1 MNPSDRRSGA
11 VRRAGM
17 GMGVTVA
24 LIGSGLALGAAPAAA
39 ASDIPDGHQVVH
51 YAFDDAAGSSVVA
64 DTSGNSRNAT
74 LVNPTTATSVDGT
87 DGTKAL
93 GLPGGASNAAVAYVD
108 LPASIL
114 QGRTDLTVST
124 RVNWTSSNAA
134 WQWMYALGTN
144 TTRYLFSTPR
154 NGDGLLRSAITT
166 NGGGANENIVT
177 GSAVLPGGEWK
188 TLTVTLD
195 TTADRLT
202 SYLDGIAIGSV
213 TTPITA
219 SSLLTNSTRSGYIGK
234 SFYPD
239 PYFAGAVDDFAV
251 YDVALTPEQV
261 GGLVASVPTVTGVSD
276 DTLEVRTAVGTAP
289 ALPATTL
296 AHYSD
301 GYDRPAAVVWDAVDP
316 SSYAQ
321 RGTFV
326 VNGVAVGQAVTA
338 TIAVYV
344 PNEITVDLGSDTGA
358 FHGGASGTLYGVY
371 GEDIP
376 SDNLLEGIDL
386 RTVSTKAQDGPQHP
400 GADALEVVKPLAD
413 ATDGDVYIY
422 MTDIHRGFPYEWEG
436 STPAEK
442 LSIYSE
448 KLARQ
453 VDQVL
458 ELPAEYQD
466 NIVFVPFNE
475 PEGNMFGTGTWSLNR
490 VSWLNNPTDYFA
502 AWDSAYRLIKGKLP
516 TASVAGPNTSVL
528 YSQVKGFLQHAV
540 AANTV
545 PDVITWHELSN
556 PAQVRSSVA
565 KYRAW
570 ETEVFA
576 GTAFEG
582 TALPININEY
592 AFNYHTSVPGQMI
605 QWISAIEESKV
616 DADIAY
622 WNIDGNLSDS
632 AVEANRGNG
641 QWWLLNAYAQMS
653 GHTVAV
659 TPPSPNTSYTLQGVA
674 TLDEDKRQ
682 SRVIIG
688 GSAGNASLAV
698 TNVPESVFGSTV
710 HALIREIPWT
720 GQLGD
725 SAEPEVIAEAD
736 VPVEGGAVD
745 LGFGSTL
752 PQLKESSAYEVILT
766 PGGHSTSPAVAPK
779 VWAASYEAENA
790 AHTGSVYFRN
800 GPEGTPSNVSKFY
813 TSGQYN
819 IGGLRT
825 GSDTVLDFEV
835 TVPQD
840 GTYDLSV
847 LASSLN
853 TFGSVAEQG
862 PTNVFLRVDGSAEQ
876 ELFLTLGYKW
886 VVWDHTDTTVDLTA
900 GTHTIS
906 LAAKSLDGV
915 GATKGDALID
925 KIDLSLAN
933 PDAAPIYEAEYA
945 DLHGAQPSYDHD
957 VASGSGA
964 VALDEGDSATFWVYA
979 HDDAPATLDVHTI
992 GGGTASL
999 AVNGVHVTDVAA
1011 STQVPVFLSGGVNK
1025 VVLTGLQGSA
1035 LIDRVGV
1042 GSSVDVLATQRY
1054 EAEDGVLAGTAQVS
1068 PLSLA
1073 SGGSAVTGVGGEPG
1087 NGNTLT
1093 FDDVEAAKDGTYALT
1108 FRYSNE
1114 EQSPASHYNPDPLA
1128 RHADVT
1134 INGESTRVWFPH
1146 SFHRNNFWELSV
1158 PVELAAGSN
1167 TIVISSNELPNFDG
1181 ETYISET
1188 FPDVL
1193 LRSELAPNLD
1203 WISVTPFTAKAPTA
1217 PDAPTAAKASSTS
1230 IAVQWAAPADDGG
1243 SAVTGYRV
1251 YENGGAAPICEVAAT
1266 VTDCTVEGLALA
1278 SNHAYQVAAIN
1289 AVGEGPRSDASA
1301 VVTLPEVPDDD
1312 GAVTVPAKAEL
1323 SASNGPRDGNFK
1335 ITMNLEQGENASL
1348 FKLYENGVLVSTRWL
1363 TPSSPN
1369 PQSTSVDI
1377 SGLRSGVYQYVGV
1390 LVNSKGQSS
1399 TKPVKV
1405 TVSTGK

>member
-1 MNPSDRRSGA
+1 MNPSSRRSGA
-11 VRRAGM
+11 VRRAAM
-17 GMGVTVA
+17 GMGVTIAV
-24 LIGSGLALGAAPAAA
+24 IGSGLALGAPQATAA

-51 YAFDDAAGSSVVA
+51 YAFDDAVGSSVVV
-64 DTSGNSRNAT
+64 DSSGNNRNAT
-74 LVNPTTATSVDGT
+74 LVNPGTATSVDGT

-134 WQWMYALGTN
+134 WQWIYALGTDMS
-144 TTRYLFSTPR
+144 RYLFSTPR

-166 NGGGANENIVT
+166 NGGGAAENMVT

-195 TTADRLT
+195 TTAGLLT
-202 SYLDGIAIGSV
+202 TYLDGVAIGSV
-213 TTPITA
+213 STPITA
-219 SSLLTNSTRSGYIGK
+219 SSLLTTTTRSGYIGR

-251 YDVALTPEQV
+251 YDIALTPEQV
-261 GGLVASVPTVTGVSD
+261 AGLVASVPTVTGVAD
-276 DTLEVRTAVGTAP
+276 DSLDLRTPVGTAP

-296 AHYSD
+296 AHFTD
-301 GYDRPAAVVWDAVDP
+301 DYDRPTPVVWDAVDP
-316 SSYAQ
+316 SAYAQ

-326 VNGVAVGQAVTA
+326 VNGIAAGQTVTA
-338 TIAVYV
+338 TVTAYV
-344 PNEITVDLGSDTGA
+344 QGEITVDLGSDTGA

-376 SDNLLEGIDL
+376 SDNLLEGIGL

-436 STPAEK
+436 STPEEK

-448 KLARQ
+448 KLAKQ

-458 ELPAEYQD
+458 ELPVEYQD

-475 PEGNMFGTGTWSLNR
+475 PEGNMFGTGTWSLDG
-490 VSWLNNPTDYFA
+490 VSWLSDPADYFA
-502 AWDSAYRLIKGKLP
+502 AWDSAYDLIKGKLP
-516 TASVAGPNTSVL
+516 SARIAGPNTSVL
-528 YSQVKGFLQHAV
+528 FSQVKGFLQHAV

-565 KYRAW
+565 TYRDW
-570 ETEVFA
+570 EAEVFA

-582 TALPININEY
+582 TALPINVNEY

-605 QWISAIEESKV
+605 QWISAIEESKI

-632 AVEANRGNG
+632 AVQANRGNG

-653 GHTVAV
+653 GHTVSV
-659 TPPSPNTSYTLQGVA
+659 TPPLPNTSYTLQGVA

-688 GSAGNASLAV
+688 GSSGNASLAV

-710 HALIREIPWT
+710 HALVREIPWT

-736 VPVEGGAVD
+736 IAVEGGTVGF
-745 LGFGSTL
+745 GFGSSL
-752 PQLKESSAYEVILT
+752 PQLKESSAYEIILT
-766 PGGHSTSPAVAPK
+766 PGGHSTSPATATK
-779 VWAASYEAENA
+779 LWAATYEAEDA

-800 GPEGTPSNVSKFY
+800 GPEGTPSDVGRFY

-819 IGGLRT
+819 VGGLRT
-825 GSDTVLDFEV
+825 GSDTVLDFPV

-847 LASSLN
+847 FASSLN
-853 TFGSVAEQG
+853 TFATNAEQG
-862 PTNVFLRVDGSAEQ
+862 PTNVFLRVDGGAEQ

-900 GTHTIS
+900 GAHTIS
-906 LAAKSLDGV
+906 LAAQSLDGV
-915 GATKGDALID
+915 GATKGDAIID

-933 PDAAPIYEAEYA
+933 PASAPIYEAEYA
-945 DLHGAQPSYDHD
+945 DLSGAMPSYDHD
-957 VASGSGA
+957 GASGSGA
-964 VALDEGDSATFWVYA
+964 VALGEGDTATFWVYS
-979 HDDAPATLDVHTI
+979 HDDAPATLEVQSL

-999 AVNGVHVTDVAA
+999 AVNGVDVTDVAA
-1011 STQVPVFLSGGVNK
+1011 TTQVPVFLSGGVNK
-1025 VVLTGLQGSA
+1025 VVLTGVEGSA
-1035 LIDRVGV
+1035 LIDRIGIGTSDGV
-1042 GSSVDVLATQRY
+1042 LTTQRY

-1073 SGGSAVTGVGGEPG
+1073 SGGAAVTGVGGDPG

-1093 FDDVEAAKDGTYALT
+1093 FDDVQVARDGTYALT

-1134 INGESTRVWFPH
+1134 INGETTRVWFPH
-1146 SFHRNNFWELSV
+1146 SFHQNNFWELSV

-1167 TIVISSNELPNFDG
+1167 TIEIASGELPNFDG
-1181 ETYISET
+1181 ETYISQT
-1188 FPDVL
+1188 IPDVL
-1193 LRSELAPNLD
+1193 LRSKLAPNLD
-1203 WISVTPFTAKAPTA
+1203 WISVTPFTATAPTA
-1217 PDAPTAAKASSTS
+1217 PDAPTAARATATS
-1230 IAVQWAAPADDGG
+1230 IAVHWAAPADDGG
-1243 SAVTGYRV
+1243 SALTGYRV
-1251 YENGGAAPICEVAAT
+1251 YENGGTAPVCEVAVS
-1266 VTDCTVEGLALA
+1266 VTDCTVEGLALG
-1278 SNHAYQVAAIN
+1278 SSHAYRVAAVN
-1289 AVGEGPRSDASA
+1289 AVGEGARSDASA
-1301 VVTLPEVPDDD
+1301 VVTLPEVPDD
-1312 GAVTVPAKAEL
+1312 GAVAVPGKAVL
-1323 SASNGPRDGNFK
+1323 STSNGPKDGDF
-1335 ITMNLEQGENASL
+1335 TVDMSLRRGENGSL
-1348 FKLYENGVLVSTRWL
+1348 FKLYENGVLVSTQWL

-1369 PQSTSVDI
+1369 PQSASVHI
-1377 SGLRSGVYQYVGV
+1377 SGLQNGVYQYVGV
-1390 LVNSKGQSS
+1390 LVNSKGQTA
-1399 TKPVKV
+1399 TKPLKV
-1405 TVSTGK
+1405 TVTNAG